1 MVLLGLLI
9 PRVLSITHYAAL
21 ACRVSYDMIIGHP
34 AISCNMDAKIK
45 SGSIKIKK
53 LENKAIDEEI
63 TSQFK
68 NVHALAIEY
77 AQAMADAGSFL
88 SCTLVNSQKFNICK
102 ISLDTYVTLHSHIL

>member
-1 MVLLGLLI
+1 
-9 PRVLSITHYAAL
+9 
-21 ACRVSYDMIIGHP
+21 
-34 AISCNMDAKIK
+34 MDAKIK